1 MITAVDLVAEKEE
14 VNYIE
19 TDKIDALM
27 RLFTMHSLIS
37 EVTDDENLYAA
48 SLAMLVSA
56 LNLSENAKHLFESL
70 PYTKG
75 REIDLLDILNTM
87 ANLGFTSHEMEMNI
101 KEIDDRLM
109 PCLFI
114 PDKKNTVPIVLL
126 SKKEGLITAFGSRIK
141 KIIEFRLKNV
151 KGHAYFFE
159 RINPDQIEEDF
170 QTKKAAGLA
179 WFSVIFSRFRP
190 IMNEIVLA
198 SIFINL
204 LSLAMPLF
212 IMSIYDKVIGS
223 GSTESLKNI
232 LIGVGIAISAESVLR
247 MIRVKSIIWLG
258 VRLDNIVSNTI
269 FERLLLM
276 KAAYTEG
283 ASISAQISRIKS
295 FESVRKFFTGPLFLV
310 IIELPFTIILLATIW
325 MLTGVLVIIPL
336 VVLALFTLLLFYYQ
350 SKIRVAMRAA
360 ARTSSYRQ
368 QHGMETF
375 LKMHALHHN
384 GMARN
389 WWIKYKEKLSNS
401 SITSFD
407 SNLISSIIETLAH
420 SVSMISGL
428 AVVGF
433 GVHLIWNESI
443 TIGALVA
450 TMLLIWRIL
459 GPLQTMC
466 SMLPRIEQLK
476 NSISQINRLVNV
488 EIERHPTVLKRPIE
502 KLEGHVRL
510 TNVGLRYST
519 EVEPV
524 FVGLD
529 IDVQAGEVI
538 GITGV
543 NGSGKS
549 SLLKL
554 INGLYKPQTGTIR
567 IDDIN
572 IRQLE
577 PIELRNYIAYLPQM
591 PNFFEGTI
599 KENLLLVNPLATDE
613 EIDNALIRATAMDE
627 IEELEH
633 GLETVIY
640 GNNPSLPSGF
650 IYTLNLARIFLK
662 NSNIILLDELPNA
675 SLNEDAGSAYKK
687 LISDS
692 KAQNKTVFFVS
703 QRDDYIKLADRVIV
717 LRSGLRPTIMK
728 SEEFINKYGQY

>member
-1 MITAVDLVAEKEE
+1 MITSVHLVAEDEQA
-14 VNYIE
+14 NYIE
-19 TDKIDALM
+19 TDKIDELM
-27 RLFTMHSLIS
+27 RLFAMHSLIS
-37 EVTDDENLYAA
+37 KAGDNENLYAA

-56 LNLSENAKHLFESL
+56 LNLNESTKHLYESL
-70 PYTKG
+70 PYTKD
-75 REIDLLDILNTM
+75 REIDLLDILNAM
-87 ANLGFTSHEMEMNI
+87 ANLGFTSHEVEMNLR
-101 KEIDDRLM
+101 EIDDRLM

-114 PDKKNTVPIVLL
+114 PDKADTVPIVLL
-126 SKKEGLITAFGSRIK
+126 SKKEGEITAFGSRVK
-141 KIIEFRLKNV
+141 KIIEFRPKKI

-159 RINPDQIEEDF
+159 RIDPDKMEEDF
-170 QTKKAAGLA
+170 QTKKAAGMS
-179 WFSVIFSRFRP
+179 WFSVIFSKFRP
-190 IMNEIVLA
+190 IMNEIYLA

-223 GSTESLKNI
+223 GSTVSLKYI
-232 LIGVGIAISAESVLR
+232 LMGICIAISAESVLR
-247 MIRVKSIIWLG
+247 MIRIKSIIWLG

-283 ASISAQISRIKS
+283 ASISEQISRIKS
-295 FESVRKFFTGPLFLV
+295 FESVRKFFTGPLFMVLV
-310 IIELPFTIILLATIW
+310 EFPFTIILLIAIW
-325 MLTGVLVIIPL
+325 MLTGVLVIIPF
-336 VVLALFTLLLFYYQ
+336 VVLALFTLLLLYYQ

-360 ARTSSYRQ
+360 ARASSYRQ

-375 LKMHALHHN
+375 IKMHALHHN

-389 WWIKYKEKLSNS
+389 WWLKYKEKLSQS
-401 SITSFD
+401 SITSFN

-420 SVSMISGL
+420 SVSMLSGL

-433 GVHLIWNESI
+433 GVQLIWNGSI
-443 TIGALVA
+443 TIGALIA

-476 NSISQINRLVNV
+476 SSIDQINRLVNV
-488 EIERHPTVLKRPIE
+488 DVERKPAVLKRPIE
-502 KLEGHVRL
+502 KLDGYVKM
-510 TNVGLRYST
+510 TNVGLRYSL
-519 EVEPV
+519 EVEPI

-529 IDVQAGEVI
+529 LDVQPGEVI

-554 INGLYKPQTGTIR
+554 ISGLYRPQTGTIR
-567 IDDIN
+567 IDNTN

-577 PIELRNYIAYLPQM
+577 AIELRNYIAYLPQM

-599 KENLLLVNPLATDE
+599 KENLLLANPLATDE
-613 EIDNALIRATAMDE
+613 EINNALIQATAMDE
-627 IEELEH
+627 IKELEQ
-633 GLETVIY
+633 GLETIIY

-650 IYTLNLARIFLK
+650 IYTLNLARVFLK
-662 NSNIILLDELPNA
+662 KSNIILLDELPNA

-692 KAQNKTVFFVS
+692 KVQNKTVFFVS

-717 LRSGLRPTIMK
+717 LRSGARPTIMK
-728 SEEFINKYGQY
+728 SDDFINKYGQ